1 MQLWIIRILKVWVD
15 LHIWMCD
22 PVLFPVTSIDVN
34 ECVEISDIC
43 GPNSICN
50 NTVGSYNCSCM
61 SGYNV
66 TDPNLPINS
75 SNPCKGMSDS
85 WNNEQCV
92 TVCSAWISLQL
103 LPFSLSIILFQ
114 IFMNVLNQ
122 YQCVGQTL
130 TVTITMEASHA
141 FVGVDLMS
149 VMEIQLLVKATLA
162 LVSLFIWY
170 SASVWKSFS
179 TFGYCKMYKYIY
191 FITILPIRIQIIV
204 IIILLEMLTFQPNL
218 YTFWIDIFKCKLCL

>member
-149 VMEIQLLVKATLA
+149 VME
-162 LVSLFIWY
+162 Y
-170 SASVWKSFS
+170 S
-179 TFGYCKMYKYIY
+179 Y
-191 FITILPIRIQIIV
+191 
-204 IIILLEMLTFQPNL
+204 
-218 YTFWIDIFKCKLCL
+218 